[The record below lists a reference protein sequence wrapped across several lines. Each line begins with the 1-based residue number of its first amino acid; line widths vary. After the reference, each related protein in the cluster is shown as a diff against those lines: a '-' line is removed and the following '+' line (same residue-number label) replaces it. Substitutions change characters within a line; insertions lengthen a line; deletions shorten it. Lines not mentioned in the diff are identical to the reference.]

1 MVELLCVTAIL
12 LVMAALYFG
21 KSSGDRQL
29 ELQAKCSQNLEKIYI
44 SLQLYANDG
53 QGRAPLIPGAESPAE
68 ALALLVPRYTS
79 ETRSFI
85 CPGAKTPADLPV
97 ESFARQQISYA
108 FYMGQWM
115 TNTEGLLMTDQQ
127 VSALAKSPGQL
138 VFSADGKGRGNNHQ
152 AHGGNLLFTDGRVER
167 IGPRTPQSM
176 PIRPAVKLLNP

>member
-1 MVELLCVTAIL
+1 MVELLCVTALL

-21 KSSGDRQL
+21 KSSGARQI
-29 ELQAKCSQNLEKIYI
+29 ELQGKCSQNLEQIYV
-44 SLQLYANDG
+44 SLQLYANDAH
-53 QGRAPLIPGAESPAE
+53 GRAPLVPEARTPAE

-85 CPGAKTPADLPV
+85 CPGAKTPSDLPV
-97 ESFARQQISYA
+97 DRFARQQISYA

-127 VSALAKSPGQL
+127 VNAQAKGPGQL

-152 AHGGNLLFTDGRVER
+152 SHGGNLLFTDGRVER

-176 PIRPAVKLLNP
+176 PIKPAVKLLNP